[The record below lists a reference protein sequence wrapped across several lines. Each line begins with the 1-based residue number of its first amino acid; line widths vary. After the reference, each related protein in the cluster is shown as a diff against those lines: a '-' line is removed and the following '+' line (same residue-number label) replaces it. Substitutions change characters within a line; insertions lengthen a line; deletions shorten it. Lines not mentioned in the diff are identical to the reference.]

1 MTITREDLVDRL
13 KQSVVNVVFTKADGS
28 ERTMNCTLK
37 LENIPEDQH
46 PKSTIKSE
54 SDQIHVF
61 DIDIQEWRSFN
72 FSSVKTVNGESVH
85 D

>member
-37 LENIPEDQH
+37 LENIPKDQH
-46 PKSTIKSE
+46 PKGVIKSE
-54 SDQIHVF
+54 SDQIRVF
-61 DIDIQEWRSFN
+61 DTDIDAWRSFN
-72 FSSVKTVNGESVH
+72 FGSVKTIDGESVH
-85 D
+85 G

>member
-1 MTITREDLVDRL
+1 MTITREGLVDRL

-46 PKSTIKSE
+46 PKGVIISE
-54 SDQIHVF
+54 SDQIRVF
-61 DIDIQEWRSFN
+61 DTDIDAWRSFN
-72 FSSVKTVNGESVH
+72 FSSVKTVNGDSTNV
-85 D
+85 

>member
-13 KQSVVNVVFTKADGS
+13 KQSVVNVVFTKVDGS

-46 PKSTIKSE
+46 PKGTIKSE
-54 SDQIHVF
+54 SDQIRVF
-61 DIDIQEWRSFN
+61 DTDIDAWRSFN
-72 FSSVKTVNGESVH
+72 FGSVKTIDGESVH
-85 D
+85 G

>member
-1 MTITREDLVDRL
+1 MTIMREDLVDRL

-54 SDQIHVF
+54 SDQIRVF
-61 DIDIQEWRSFN
+61 DTDIDAWRSFN
-72 FSSVKTVNGESVH
+72 FGSAKTIDGESVH

>member
-1 MTITREDLVDRL
+1 MNITREALIDQL

-46 PKSTIKSE
+46 PKGVIKSE
-54 SDQIHVF
+54 SDQIRVF
-61 DIDIQEWRSFN
+61 DTDIREWRSFN
-72 FSSVKTVNGESVH
+72 FSSVKTVNGDSTNV
-85 D
+85 

>member
-13 KQSVVNVVFTKADGS
+13 KQSGVNVIFTKADGS

-72 FSSVKTVNGESVH
+72 FSSVKTVNGDSTNV
-85 D
+85 

>member
-13 KQSVVNVVFTKADGS
+13 KQSIVNVVFTKADGS

-46 PKSTIKSE
+46 PKSAVKSE
-54 SDQIHVF
+54 SDQIRVF
-61 DIDIQEWRSFN
+61 DTDIQEWRSFN
-72 FSSVKTVNGESVH
+72 FSSVKTVNGDSTNV
-85 D
+85 

>member
-1 MTITREDLVDRL
+1 MTIMREDLVDRL

-46 PKSTIKSE
+46 PKGVIKSE
-54 SDQIHVF
+54 SDQIRVF
-61 DIDIQEWRSFN
+61 DTDIQEWRSFN
-72 FSSVKTVNGESVH
+72 FSSVKTVNGDSTNV
-85 D
+85 

>member
-1 MTITREDLVDRL
+1 MTIMREDLVDRL

-46 PKSTIKSE
+46 PKSAVKSE
-54 SDQIHVF
+54 SDQIRVF

>member
-1 MTITREDLVDRL
+1 MAIMCEDLVDRL

>member
-1 MTITREDLVDRL
+1 MTITCEDLVDRL
-13 KQSVVNVVFTKADGS
+13 KQSVVNVIFTKADGS

-46 PKSTIKSE
+46 PKSAVKSE
-54 SDQIHVF
+54 SDQIRVF
-61 DIDIQEWRSFN
+61 DTDIDAWRSFN
-72 FSSVKTVNGESVH
+72 FSSVKTIDGESTH

>member
-46 PKSTIKSE
+46 PKNTVKSE
-54 SDQIHVF
+54 SDQIRVF
-61 DIDIQEWRSFN
+61 DTDIQEWRSFN
-72 FSSVKTVNGESVH
+72 FSSVKTVNGDSTNV
-85 D
+85 

>member
-13 KQSVVNVVFTKADGS
+13 KQSLVTVKFTKADGS

-37 LENIPEDQH
+37 LDNIPEDQH
-46 PKSTIKSE
+46 PKRVIE
-54 SDQIHVF
+54 SDRIRVF
-61 DIDIQEWRSFN
+61 DTDVGAWRSFN
-72 FSSVKTVNGESVH
+72 FGSVKTIDGESVH

>member
-13 KQSVVNVVFTKADGS
+13 KQSVVSVVFTKADGS

-54 SDQIHVF
+54 SDQIRVF
-61 DIDIQEWRSFN
+61 DTDIDAWRSFN
-72 FSSVKTVNGESVH
+72 FGSVKTIDGESIH

>member
-1 MTITREDLVDRL
+1 MTIMREDLVDRL

-37 LENIPEDQH
+37 LENVPEDQH

-54 SDQIHVF
+54 GDQIRVF
-61 DIDIQEWRSFN
+61 DTDIDAWRSFN
-72 FSSVKTVNGESVH
+72 FGSVKTIDGESVH

>member
-1 MTITREDLVDRL
+1 MTITREDLVNRL
-13 KQSVVNVVFTKADGS
+13 KQSVVNVVFTKVDGS

-54 SDQIHVF
+54 SDQIRVF
-61 DIDIQEWRSFN
+61 DTDIDAWRSFN
-72 FSSVKTVNGESVH
+72 FGSVKTIDGESVH
-85 D
+85 V

>member
-1 MTITREDLVDRL
+1 MTITCEDLVDRL
-13 KQSVVNVVFTKADGS
+13 KQSVVSVVFTKADGS

-54 SDQIHVF
+54 SDQIRVF
-61 DIDIQEWRSFN
+61 DTDIDAWRSFN
-72 FSSVKTVNGESVH
+72 FGSAKTIDGESVH

>member
-1 MTITREDLVDRL
+1 MTITCEDLVDRL

-54 SDQIHVF
+54 SDQIRVF
-61 DIDIQEWRSFN
+61 DTDIDAWRSFK
-72 FSSVKTVNGESVH
+72 FGSVKTIDGESVH

>member
-28 ERTMNCTLK
+28 ERLMNCTLK
-37 LENIPEDQH
+37 LENIPEDQR
-46 PKSTIKSE
+46 PKSVIKSE
-54 SDQIHVF
+54 SDQIRVF
-61 DIDIQEWRSFN
+61 DTDIDAWRSFN
-72 FSSVKTVNGESVH
+72 FGSVKTIDGERVH